1 MSLTPFSD
9 AVLFFRKYLV
19 RPAPPPRL
27 FNITEIVPSLLV
39 VVLIVVHPIVLPCCR
54 RLSRRHPVRP
64 TTMKSNKRNNTHT
77 TTATTTTTW
86 IPLNVIRRHVDIV
99 SARTCRPV
107 TLLRCYGV
115 ASQIPSNAYAGS
127 QKKTR
132 RRCLVCSSSYHPD
145 CCENAAT

>member
-1 MSLTPFSD
+1 MSVSLTPFSD

-19 RPAPPPRL
+19 RPAPPPPRL

-127 QKKTR
+127 QKKNTSPMS
-132 RRCLVCSSSYHPD
+132 CL
-145 CCENAAT
+145 